1 MVKVVLIDKNGT
13 VSTSNMNNISEEN
26 LYKKCGLRNN
36 KDFSKR
42 TEWSYKKN
50 DRDCVISLYAKDNG
64 RANSEN
70 KYDLPPPV
78 DEQLYFGKVLLVCY
92 DNKNKT
98 FIDFTKEEWEAKYEK
113 LFGGFENLDE
123 EDSYSEEEEIPEHLK
138 TKEGYSKED
147 GFIVDDDDSDDED
160 YIPSEEKEES
170 EEESESF
177 DYTGEEETGEEDSDE
192 ESDNES
198 EYDESDDDIEEI
210 LESDIE
216 GDNSEL
222 EEEEYDD

>member
-36 KDFSKR
+36 KYFSKR

-50 DRDCVISLYAKDNG
+50 NTDCIICLYKDNG

-123 EDSYSEEEEIPEHLK
+123 EDKYMKKKKYLNI
-138 TKEGYSKED
+138 
-147 GFIVDDDDSDDED
+147 
-160 YIPSEEKEES
+160 
-170 EEESESF
+170 
-177 DYTGEEETGEEDSDE
+177 
-192 ESDNES
+192 
-198 EYDESDDDIEEI
+198 
-210 LESDIE
+210 
-216 GDNSEL
+216 
-222 EEEEYDD
+222 